1 MNRKTVV
8 FLLMAAIAIVGLG
21 SCLKKKDNTKGAVD
35 SQNSKASLDW
45 GVYTGTI
52 PAADGEGINVR
63 LQLNK
68 DNTYELT
75 YEYIG
80 KPADTSFTNTGSFTW
95 NDTGDI
101 INLGIDDTPSYY
113 QVAEDKL
120 IQLDMAGKPITGDL
134 ADMYVL
140 TKQ

>member
-1 MNRKTVV
+1 
-8 FLLMAAIAIVGLG
+8 MAVILGLS
-21 SCLKKKDNTKGAVD
+21 SCL
-35 SQNSKASLDW
+35 SKTIDW
-45 GVYTGTI
+45 AGVYTGTI

-63 LQLNK
+63 VKLNK

-80 KPADTSFTNTGSFTW
+80 KPDNKFTNTGSFKW
-95 NDTGDI
+95 NNTGDI
-101 INLGIDDTPSYY
+101 INLGIAETPSYY
-113 QVAEDKL
+113 KVIENKL
-120 IQLDMAGKPITGDL
+120 IQLDMKGKPITGNL

>member
-1 MNRKTVV
+1 MNRKAFIFT
-8 FLLMAAIAIVGLG
+8 FMAVIAIFGLG
-21 SCLKKKDNTKGAVD
+21 SCLSNKAKD
-35 SQNSKASLDW
+35 SLDW
-45 GVYTGTI
+45 AGVYTGTI
-52 PAADGEGINVR
+52 PAADAEGINVR

-101 INLGIDDTPSYY
+101 INLGIADTPSYY
-113 QVAEDKL
+113 KVAENKL
-120 IQLDMAGKPITGDL
+120 IQLDMEGKPITGNL

-140 TKQ
+140 NKQ

>member
-1 MNRKTVV
+1 MNRKA
-8 FLLMAAIAIVGLG
+8 FIFMLALAILG
-21 SCLKKKDNTKGAVD
+21 SCLSDRGAVD
-35 SQNSKASLDW
+35 SHNSKNSLDW
-45 GVYTGTI
+45 AGVYTGTI

-63 LQLNK
+63 MKINK

-75 YEYIG
+75 YDYIG
-80 KPADTSFTNTGSFTW
+80 KPANSFTNTGSFKW

-101 INLGIDDTPSYY
+101 INLGLAETPSYY
-113 QVAEDKL
+113 KTTENKL
-120 IQLDMAGKPITGDL
+120 IQLDMAGKPITGNF